1 MNPCKNK
8 THKKYK
14 KKFKSEDISPTT
26 DLSRYDK
33 KLQPR
38 AIKNHLSD
46 QENSRKQKKRKKNE

>member
-26 DLSRYDK
+26 DWSRYDKK

-38 AIKNHLSD
+38 AIRNHLSD
-46 QENSRKQKKRKKNE
+46 QENYRKQKKNE

>member
-26 DLSRYDK
+26 DWSRYDKK

-38 AIKNHLSD
+38 AIRNHLSD
-46 QENSRKQKKRKKNE
+46 QENYRKQEKNE

>member
-46 QENSRKQKKRKKNE
+46 QENYRKQKKKE